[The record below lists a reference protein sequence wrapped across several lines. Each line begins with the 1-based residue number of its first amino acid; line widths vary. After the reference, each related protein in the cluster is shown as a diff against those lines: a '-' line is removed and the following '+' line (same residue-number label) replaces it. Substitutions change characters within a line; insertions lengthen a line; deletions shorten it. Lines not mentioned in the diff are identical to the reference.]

1 MNVTVRLFANLRETV
16 GTSQLVLDL
25 PESASLSAVVEQL
38 LARYPEL
45 NGQQDM
51 WHFAVNQTHADADT
65 PLRSG
70 DRVAIFPYIAGG

>member
-16 GTSQLVLDL
+16 GTGQIVLEL
-25 PESASLSAVVEQL
+25 PESASLYTVVEQL

-45 NGQQDM
+45 DGQQEM
-51 WHFAVNQTHADADT
+51 WHYAVNQTHADPDT
-65 PLRSG
+65 LLRSG

>member
-38 LARYPEL
+38 LARCPEL
-45 NGQQDM
+45 DGQQDM
-51 WHFAVNQTHADADT
+51 WHFAVNQTHADPET
-65 PLRSG
+65 LLRSG